1 MQNPVLFTI
10 CALAS
15 IAPWGM
21 IVKPLGIEAQLIGL
35 VIQLIGLG
43 VMWFK
48 RTDIF

>member
-15 IAPWGM
+15 MAPWGM
-21 IVKPLGIEAQLIGL
+21 IVKPLGVEAQVIGL
-35 VIQLIGLG
+35 AVQLIGLG

-48 RTDIF
+48 RKQIF